1 MVKDGMMY
9 KVKELKMIT
18 ADGWETVGVEIEIE
32 IKRVNVLRLLFG
44 AVHWPAKN
52 INLHRKVNSLKVCT
66 MCVWNIK

>member
-44 AVHWPAKN
+44 AVHWLEKG
-52 INLHRKVNSLKVCT
+52 IN
-66 MCVWNIK
+66 